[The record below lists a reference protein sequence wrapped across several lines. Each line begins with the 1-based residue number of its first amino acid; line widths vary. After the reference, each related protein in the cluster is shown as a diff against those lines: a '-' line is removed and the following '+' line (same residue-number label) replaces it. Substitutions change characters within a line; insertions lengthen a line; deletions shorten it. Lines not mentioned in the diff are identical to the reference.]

1 MSKSDLDIMINL
13 LANTKG
19 MRKEYQQAIAQQVA
33 LNRELTRG
41 TSEGT
46 KQAGSFTALEAVVGK
61 LDNHLKEL
69 VSQQA
74 ALNKEV
80 NLSKQTSTAARDG
93 LARYD
98 KTLDS
103 LQREIQQVIA
113 SQSAL
118 SRSLRN
124 TDTSAA
130 AASRNIQQ
138 LEVQARG
145 LSTTIRP
152 LAGYLAATFGVLGT
166 VNAARDIK
174 DTLAEYQ
181 QFSTRLRFLSEDTAD
196 YGRSMAFLTQLADE
210 HGKSV
215 LVMGESY
222 ASLAAL
228 RKGDIIN
235 QQQQYQLMTGLS
247 NAQSA
252 LGVSTDQLGNLM
264 YGLGQALSQPN
275 VQAQEFNQV
284 MEPIPGLMQAITKA
298 AGLQGKTYRD
308 LVLEGKV
315 TSAMFRDDL
324 IKALDEYDGA
334 AKANIDNIT
343 AQENALE
350 NLRIQTVAAFE
361 EPISNVYGEL
371 LETTGEV
378 LTFVRDNAQTLTTA
392 IETLTAVAL
401 VRGAAAVSN
410 YSISLG
416 KKAVAQQTATAATLA
431 AAKKQ
436 HEYNLSLQLAAKR
449 SLEVASNDTLRA
461 GALTRLA
468 TANQA
473 VLASQKAVNI
483 ATAQYSV
490 VGRAATT
497 VARGLWAA
505 IGGIPGVLLLG
516 SYALYEWATAA
527 DEATTKTEVLKGE
540 SFKLTTEI
548 SKLIAEYK
556 SLNQAGKA
564 LRLDDLTQKE
574 YLARERLIALTKKLR
589 EEEEKTDNLRR
600 KRANPLVGQLEEEIK
615 EVEKLLNNLSK
626 KRAALFEEGLPQD
639 GWQAPT
645 TQNTIGS
652 ETQELIDKLERQRIL
667 YGAVGE
673 AARIAYETTKGSLKD
688 LSDEEKQALLAAAK
702 RLDAH
707 KQDIDA
713 RTQQKDAVKNLEEE
727 VNKLI
732 AKQHEELTLYGD
744 TSNEAQLR
752 YDIEFGALR
761 NVNDELKKKLLL
773 QAQELDNLAE
783 AKALQTRVESI
794 ATAVMT
800 PTQRENN
807 THKNNITDL
816 ETYRDSL
823 PQSDLAKRQEI
834 NQLIEAEQRRHSKAI
849 LEIQKGAKDEFDLMW
864 EESFDRFASGV
875 GQATSSALFDAENL
889 GDGLKNVTLEI
900 GKQVVA
906 TLVEI
911 GVKEAANWALRMAM
925 RKADLADDAST
936 TTASAAAALTAGTTT
951 AAALTA
957 AWTPAATMVSLAT
970 MGANAAAATT
980 GILSTLATAKAAS
993 FAGFF
998 DKGGNI
1004 PSGKFGIAGEYGPEL
1019 IKGPATVTSR
1029 VDTAKI
1035 INQRA
1040 ANESGHQSL
1049 VIQDNSTWNV
1059 SGGDSDEVITK
1070 LTPLFKQQQKDTL
1083 AKVGM
1088 QLKQR
1093 KGPVYDGY
1101 RMAR

>member
-41 TSEGT
+41 TSESS

-103 LQREIQQVIA
+103 LQREIQQVIT

-145 LSTTIRP
+145 LSGTIRP

-215 LVMGESY
+215 LVVGESY

-275 VQAQEFNQV
+275 IQAQEFNQV
-284 MEPIPGLMQAITKA
+284 MEPIPGLMQAITRA
-298 AGLQGKTYRD
+298 AGLQGQTYRD

-315 TSAMFRDDL
+315 TSDMFRDDL
-324 IKALDEYDGA
+324 IKALEEYDGA

-401 VRGAAAVSN
+401 VRGAAALSN
-410 YSISLG
+410 YSIGLG
-416 KKAVAQQTATAATLA
+416 KKAVAQRAASASTLA

-436 HEYNLSLQLAAKR
+436 HEYNLSLQMAAKR

-473 VLASQKAVNI
+473 VLASQKALNV

-505 IGGIPGVLLLG
+505 LGGIPGVVLLG
-516 SYALYEWATAA
+516 AYALYEYSTSSNDAAEKTKQLNDEVKALQATMNPFSSY
-527 DEATTKTEVLKGE
+527 TKT
-540 SFKLTTEI
+540 
-548 SKLIAEYK
+548 
-556 SLNQAGKA
+556 QAVGA
-564 LRLDDLTQKE
+564 LQRYT
-574 YLARERLIALTKKLR
+574 
-589 EEEEKTDNLRR
+589 
-600 KRANPLVGQLEEEIK
+600 GQLELATQQAEEMRKRFDNPYFKTTTQDVIDAEK
-615 EVEKLLNNLSK
+615 EVQRLTQIITQLQAVLSDESSANNPVVKPPDTSKQQEEAAKLLAN
-626 KRAALFEEGLPQD
+626 
-639 GWQAPT
+639 
-645 TQNTIGS
+645 
-652 ETQELIDKLERQRIL
+652 LERQRVL

-673 AARIAYETTKGSLKD
+673 TARIAYETTQGSLKD
-688 LSDEEKQALLAAAK
+688 LSDEEKQALVAAAK

-713 RTQQKDAVKNLEEE
+713 RTQQKEAVKNLEAE

-732 AKQHEELTLYGD
+732 AKQHEELTLYGN

-752 YDIEFGALR
+752 YDIEFGALK
-761 NVNDELKKKLLL
+761 NVNDELKKKLIL
-773 QAQELDNLAE
+773 QARELDNLAA
-783 AKALQTRVESI
+783 AKALQTRVENI

-816 ETYRDSL
+816 TTYRDSL

-834 NQLIEAEQRRHSKAI
+834 NQLIEAEQRRHSNAL
-849 LEIQKGAKDEFDLMW
+849 LEIQTGTKSEFDAMW
-864 EESFDRFASGV
+864 SDTFDRFAAGV
-875 GQATSSALFDAENL
+875 GDATASALFESENL
-889 GDGLKNVTLEI
+889 GDGLKTVFLSMGQQI
-900 GKQVVA
+900 VA

-911 GVKEAANWALRMAM
+911 GVKRLALAAINSTAATTEAAT
-925 RKADLADDAST
+925 ST
-936 TTASAAAALTAGTTT
+936 SAAVGSAAAITGA
-951 AAALTA
+951 
-957 AWTPAATMVSLAT
+957 
-970 MGANAAAATT
+970 MGPAAAATT
-980 GILSTLATAKAAS
+980 LATGGTNGIGSLATIAAVGAAIAAM

-1029 VDTAKI
+1029 VDTANI
-1035 INQRA
+1035 LNRQA
-1040 ANESGHQSL
+1040 AN
-1049 VIQDNSTWNV
+1049 DNGGRGMVFNDNRTINV
-1059 SGGDSDEVITK
+1059 SGGSTEEVMTQLVPI
-1070 LTPLFKQQQKDTL
+1070 LERQQQETL
-1083 AKVGM
+1083 AKVG
-1088 QLKQR
+1088 QQFKTGT
-1093 KGPVYDGY
+1093 GPVYSGY
-1101 RMAR
+1101 RASR